1 MSPTTRAMDLQLLR
15 RLVELPGVSGHEE
28 KVAATIREVTGGS
41 IDELGNVRTGNGK
54 VLFVAHMDEV
64 GLLATHVDNEGKVR
78 FRKVGGVPDQAL
90 QGQHVVVHGERDVPG
105 VIGVEPPHFSKSDK
119 QDLYIDVGASSQ
131 EEAVGLGVVP
141 FSPVT
146 FLKVFREVGR
156 YVSSRALD
164 DRAGCWVLVEAHRQA
179 PDAAYAWTVQE
190 EVGLVGA
197 KALARSA
204 DVKAAIIVDTLAC
217 CNPTITGNVK
227 PGGGPVIRVFDNYGP
242 YPRRLASRIADVARK
257 HDIPIQVGGGGGGTD
272 AAAFQQAG
280 VPAIAIGIPNK
291 YAHSTVEM
299 VHLDDLK
306 NTLRLVVALAS
317 ELP

>member
-1 MSPTTRAMDLQLLR
+1 M
-15 RLVELPGVSGHEE
+15 SGHEE
-28 KVAATIREVTGGS
+28 RVAGLIRESVGGLL
-41 IDELGNVRTGNGK
+41 DDMGNVRAGNGK

-64 GLLATHVDNEGKVR
+64 GLLVTHVDSEGKVR

-90 QGQHVVVHGERDVPG
+90 PSQHVVVHGEADIPG
-105 VIGVEPPHFSKSDK
+105 VIGVEPPHFSKTDK
-119 QDLYIDVGASSQ
+119 QDLYIDVGASSP
-131 EEAVGLGVVP
+131 EEAAELGVTP

-146 FLKVFREVGR
+146 FLKAFREVGK
-156 YVSSRALD
+156 YLSSRAMD
-164 DRAGCWVLVEAHRQA
+164 DRVGCWILMEAYKRA

-204 DVKAAIIVDTLAC
+204 DVRAAIIVDTLAC
-217 CNPTITGNVK
+217 CNPSITGNVR
-227 PGGGPVIRVFDNYGP
+227 PGGGPVLRVFDNYGP
-242 YPRRLASRIADVARK
+242 YPRKLASRIAEIARM

-291 YAHSTVEM
+291 YAHSSVEM
-299 VHLDDLK
+299 VHVDDLR
-306 NTLRLVVALAS
+306 NTLRLVITLAS
-317 ELP
+317 EL